1 MIRRLVIVILILL
14 IPALVHATTLQDL
27 QARWAEVN
35 YDLIKEDQP
44 AAFKQL
50 IRQAQ
55 QYVRDNPNQAE
66 GFVWLGIIQSSAAG
80 VDGGISALSLAKKA
94 RKTLE
99 KALLLDEYA
108 ADGSAMTTL
117 GVLYH
122 KVPGWP
128 IGFGDDDKAR
138 QLLEKAVEVNPNGI
152 DSNYFMA
159 EFFYDKNNYQQ
170 AKHYLQLAENAPAR
184 PQHQVADRAR
194 KLDIARLMDK
204 LSTKTP

>member
-27 QARWAEVN
+27 QTRWAEVN
-35 YDLIKEDQP
+35 YDLVKEDQP

-50 IRQAQ
+50 IKQAQ

-159 EFFYDKNNYQQ
+159 EFFYDENNYQQ

-184 PQHQVADRAR
+184 PQHPLADRAR
-194 KLDIARLMDK
+194 KLDIAQLMDK
-204 LSTKTP
+204 LLTKTP